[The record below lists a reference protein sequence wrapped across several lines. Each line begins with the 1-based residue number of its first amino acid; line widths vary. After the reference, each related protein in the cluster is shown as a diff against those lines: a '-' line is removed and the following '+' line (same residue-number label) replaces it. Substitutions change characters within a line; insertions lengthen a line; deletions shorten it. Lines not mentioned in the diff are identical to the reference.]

1 VQETVGEGA
10 DTVRD
15 AHRRWTLAL
24 LLRRHSVE
32 LATAVAGAARQ
43 QKVRRRKG
51 GIVERIGILDGR
63 RSTGPSPHLA
73 ADKVQSRGRRE
84 NLGYKIIRT
93 MKICD
98 IIITLMHYCLCPD
111 LINAGPSSKIHA
123 YTGHSPRRLN
133 STGEST

>member
-1 VQETVGEGA
+1 
-10 DTVRD
+10 
-15 AHRRWTLAL
+15 
-24 LLRRHSVE
+24 
-32 LATAVAGAARQ
+32 VAGAARQ

-51 GIVERIGILDGR
+51 GIVERIGIL
-63 RSTGPSPHLA
+63 
-73 ADKVQSRGRRE
+73 DKVQSRGRRE